1 MDGFLTQRIDV
12 LIDFFV
18 EAQAQ
23 TNLIIVIHNFRNE
36 LLSEQAMGNIPKKLI
51 IMVLNTTF
59 ATRNWKVVF
68 GRSKYLK
75 IGL

>member
-18 EAQAQ
+18 EAQVQ

-36 LLSEQAMGNIPKKLI
+36 LVK
-51 IMVLNTTF
+51 
-59 ATRNWKVVF
+59 
-68 GRSKYLK
+68 
-75 IGL
+75 

>member
-1 MDGFLTQRIDV
+1 M
-12 LIDFFV
+12 
-18 EAQAQ
+18 
-23 TNLIIVIHNFRNE
+23 NW
-36 LLSEQAMGNIPKKLI
+36 LSEQAMGNIPKKLI

-68 GRSKYLK
+68 GKSKYLK